1 MAKPLNKHTLIV
13 RNAVTNWIQRTNP
26 PSFNVPML
34 IGELSLYL
42 GHLDIDLSKA
52 VSNELK
58 RRESG
63 GFIECVD
70 TEIVGLG
77 RPPKVYKQKW
87 RY

>member
-26 PSFNVPML
+26 PTFNVPML
-34 IGELSLYL
+34 IGELYVTLCY
-42 GHLDIDLSKA
+42 LDIDLSKA
-52 VSNELK
+52 VSNELN
-58 RRESG
+58 RREKA
-63 GFIECVD
+63 GFIECVN

-77 RPPKVYKQKW
+77 RPPKLYKQRW